1 MNVTQGMSKG
11 YASPAWS
18 LDWLK
23 LLQDCNI
30 MIPRGLLRNILVMCE
45 ARGDLYGVME
55 VLYAAKDESNEVKK
69 GRKNQKKIF
78 FDVDSN
84 QNEDESLRQQ
94 DWNKACN
101 IAWRSRIL
109 DYPPS
114 SFRSSFT
121 EIMSLMQ
128 EYGVELEPSTIRTL
142 LRFLVFTQPKSDI
155 TWKILRR
162 LYRDKSMEIC
172 HIECVAIT
180 SLVLRR
186 LPPNAAN
193 YEAFSLSKPM
203 YRSPHYLTVFP
214 DGTNQLLDLIIR
226 QSDVLGMK
234 FLKPFESAW
243 KNLHSSYG
251 RKSLYD
257 LLLNLVSVSGSRQEL
272 IELISSQ
279 NTDITDIRS
288 SISLLATYSAY
299 LIGAYDNDYRSAFNL
314 LFAVESLCQ
323 EAEIYAESINE
334 DNNEI
339 NNHIYDNNSI
349 SSNSNNKW

>member
-1 MNVTQGMSKG
+1 MNVTQGMSKA
-11 YASPAWS
+11 YASPSWG

-23 LLQDCNI
+23 LLQDSNI

-45 ARGDLYGVME
+45 VRGDLYGVLE
-55 VLYAAKDESNEVKK
+55 VLYAAREESNEVKN
-69 GRKNQKKIF
+69 GRKKGKDVVRF

-101 IAWRSRIL
+101 IAWRSRLL
-109 DYPPS
+109 DIPPT

-128 EYGVELEPSTIRTL
+128 DYGVELEPSTIRTL
-142 LRFLVFTQPKSDI
+142 LRFLVLTQPKSDV
-155 TWKILRR
+155 TWRILRR

-180 SLVLRR
+180 SLILRR

-193 YEAFSLSKPM
+193 YEAFNLSQPM

-226 QSDVLGMK
+226 QGDILGMK
-234 FLKPFESAW
+234 FLNPFESAW
-243 KNLHSSYG
+243 KNLHSSKG
-251 RKSLYD
+251 RKVLYD
-257 LLLNLVSVSGSRQEL
+257 LLLNLVSVSGGRQEL
-272 IELISSQ
+272 IEVISTQ
-279 NTDITDIRS
+279 TTDITDVRS
-288 SISLLATYSAY
+288 SITLLATYSAY
-299 LIGAYDNDYRSAFNL
+299 LIGAYDDDYRSAFNL

-323 EAEIYAESINE
+323 EADVFAKSINDD
-334 DNNEI
+334 DNYEVNDDM
-339 NNHIYDNNSI
+339 YDDMYDSER
-349 SSNSNNKW
+349 